1 MLNNLQ
7 VACIEETCIYTTSAT
22 LQLICWRPDG
32 VVPLS
37 GSCDGFG
44 ECIEDAGCKIADL
57 ADVHS
62 ASQRPVDPGEEGGLQ
77 GVSPRVANAAG
88 EICGASVADVTT
100 EPKVV

>member
-7 VACIEETCIYTTSAT
+7 IACIEETYIYISSAT
-22 LQLICWRPDG
+22 PQLICWRPDG

-44 ECIEDAGCKIADL
+44 ECIEDAGCMIADL

-62 ASQRPVDPGEEGGLQ
+62 ASQRLVDPGEEGGLQ
-77 GVSPRVANAAG
+77 DKSPRVASAAG
-88 EICGASVADVTT
+88 GICGANVADETT
-100 EPKVV
+100 KPIVV